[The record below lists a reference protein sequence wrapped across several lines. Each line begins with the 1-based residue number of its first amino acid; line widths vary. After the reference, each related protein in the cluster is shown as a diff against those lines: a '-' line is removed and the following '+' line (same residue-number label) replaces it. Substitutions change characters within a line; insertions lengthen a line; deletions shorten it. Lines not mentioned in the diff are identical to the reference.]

1 MRFAHDGRWT
11 MVCSLSSGAS
21 DSLSL
26 YLTASLARCFQEP
39 RRVSECLSGAVF
51 GRARRRALYTDG
63 RAGAGTS
70 TSSGWRRWG
79 SEVRGA
85 AGAGGGA
92 ALGQA
97 GAQVPNVGARRRC
110 REHGGAEAGARGV
123 MVGEGEKG
131 GGGGRAERREEVKQ
145 KGQRRTG

>member
-1 MRFAHDGRWT
+1 
-11 MVCSLSSGAS
+11 MV
-21 DSLSL
+21 
-26 YLTASLARCFQEP
+26 ARE
-39 RRVSECLSGAVF
+39 
-51 GRARRRALYTDG
+51 RARARA
-63 RAGAGTS
+63 R
-70 TSSGWRRWG
+70 GWRRWG

-97 GAQVPNVGARRRC
+97 GAQVPDVGARRRC